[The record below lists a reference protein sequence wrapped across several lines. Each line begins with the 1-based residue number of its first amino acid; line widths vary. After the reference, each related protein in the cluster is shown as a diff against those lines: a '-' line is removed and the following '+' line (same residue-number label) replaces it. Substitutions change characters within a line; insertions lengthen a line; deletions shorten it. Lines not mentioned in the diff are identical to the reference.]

1 MFLSKQPY
9 PFLNLI
15 EIHKPWFSNPDAE
28 IAAMFLG
35 RNIKNW
41 TCHFSF
47 FLRFFVLLYVAHSYL
62 TADKLCI
69 SFFFLSLKYIFCNQ
83 PLEGN
88 IRQLTSWISG
98 ARATRFL
105 ILFGLQRAFR
115 CDTLI

>member
-1 MFLSKQPY
+1 VFLSKQPY

-47 FLRFFVLLYVAHSYL
+47 FS
-62 TADKLCI
+62 
-69 SFFFLSLKYIFCNQ
+69 
-83 PLEGN
+83 
-88 IRQLTSWISG
+88 
-98 ARATRFL
+98 
-105 ILFGLQRAFR
+105 
-115 CDTLI
+115 